1 MNKNWIDLL
10 CKYGNTKDFED
21 ILQGKECIPIA
32 IMTYRKLLKKQ
43 RLCEIP
49 FGELKIAYMQKEYDI
64 LCDLLQQLFL
74 EPIPQSQ
81 FEFILDRINMT
92 ESGLEKVHNE
102 HKKDM
107 SKRILTIILA
117 L

>member
-10 CKYGNTKDFED
+10 CKYGNTKDFD
-21 ILQGKECIPIA
+21 SVLQEKECIPIA
-32 IMTYRKLLKKQ
+32 IMTYRKFLKKQ
-43 RLCEIP
+43 KLYEIP
-49 FGELKIAYMQKEYDI
+49 LDELEIAYMQRKYDI

-81 FEFILDRINMT
+81 FEFILDKINIT